1 MSLIDRTMCK
11 LLFKAIAKKDPSTLE
26 IWERAL
32 IEAGEKSCDWTDK
45 KYLAPVIEHL
55 NRKP

>member
-1 MSLIDRTMCK
+1 MTETKRKVRSGKMKWI
-11 LLFKAIAKKDPSTLE
+11 LFSFLAV
-26 IWERAL
+26 